1 MKSEIVHVSSTV
13 AEAAPQLPQSTVP
26 IATIIIIIVM
36 IAVVVAVLGFVA
48 IRKMEKP

>member
-1 MKSEIVHVSSTV
+1 MSLLHVSSI
-13 AEAAPQLPQSTVP
+13 AASAAPQPLQSTVP

-48 IRKMEKP
+48 IRKMEKL

>member
-1 MKSEIVHVSSTV
+1 MLNIVAS
-13 AEAAPQLPQSTVP
+13 AAPQPLQSTVP

-48 IRKMEKP
+48 TRKMEKP